1 MAVDQAVGAGWV
13 DQQATQMVECCG
25 SSAHSS
31 SETVALHA
39 LRHSAAHVTA
49 QAVKR
54 LFPNVKL
61 AIGPPID
68 TGYYYDIDCPVK
80 ITDEDLAKLEQE
92 IAKIIKADFPF
103 KQSSMSKQEALA
115 FFEQRGE
122 PFKVEII
129 KGLDAD
135 PVSIYTDGEFVDLC
149 EGPHI
154 ASTGKIPAIKLLSV
168 AGAYWRG
175 DEHNPQLQRIYGTA
189 FGTQQELDAHLKRLE
204 EAKARD
210 HRRLGKELG
219 LFSFFEEVAG
229 PGVVFY
235 QPKGALLRMLIE
247 DYVRQEHLRRGYQLV
262 ATPHLFRSELWKR
275 SGHLD
280 YYREHMFMLEADDI
294 EYGLK
299 PMNCPGHILIY
310 QSQMRS
316 YRDLPL
322 RFFELGTVYRFE
334 KSGVLHGLLRV
345 RGFTQDDAH
354 IFCRPEQLVDE
365 IERIIGFCWEV
376 LTAFGFTQYEVEL
389 STKPAKAIGSAE
401 DWERAES
408 ALAEALKRR
417 GVSFE
422 VHAGEGAFYGPKIDV
437 KITDAIGRAW
447 QCSTIQCDFAL
458 PERFGLAYV
467 GEDGKEQRPIML
479 HRALLGSLE
488 RFLGTLIE
496 HYGGALPLWLS
507 PVQVVVIPI
516 SERAAVYAAEVALAL
531 RAVGIRVDVD
541 DRNERMQA
549 KIRDAQLAKV
559 PYMTVVGEREAAVRT
574 VAVRSRAGGD
584 QGAVALDQFVKQL
597 TDEVVLRR
605 C

>member
-1 MAVDQAVGAGWV
+1 MA
-13 DQQATQMVECCG
+13 ECCG
-25 SSAHSS
+25 SSVHSS
-31 SETVALHA
+31 SETTDLHA

-92 IAKIIKADFPF
+92 IAKIIEADFPF
-103 KQSSMSKQEALA
+103 TLSMMPKQEALA

-129 KGLDAD
+129 KELDAD

-322 RFFELGTVYRFE
+322 RLFELGTVYRFE

-365 IERIIGFCWEV
+365 IERIIGFCWDV
-376 LTAFGFTQYEVEL
+376 LTAFGFTQYAVEL
-389 STKPAKAIGSAE
+389 STKPAKAIGSAA

-417 GVSFE
+417 GVPFD

-467 GEDGKEQRPIML
+467 GEDGKEQRPVML

-496 HYGGALPLWLS
+496 HYGGALPLWLA

-516 SERAAVYAAEVALAL
+516 SERAAAYAAEVASAL
-531 RAVGIRVDVD
+531 RAAGVRVDID

-559 PYMTVVGEREAAVRT
+559 PYMTVVGEREAAART